1 MDRRRVR
8 PATCASGWDLGRRR
22 DIRRLIGAGICV
34 FRRRRAGNGSIV
46 RQGEILGV
54 RIATII
60 KHSAMNDGAKM
71 VRRRGIGVL
80 MRGVQEHRRIQE
92 SPRVSGDG
100 IRRRKYSSAFSMNL
114 GPCNHRMKFDDL
126 GMKLE
131 PQRTRV
137 QGNKEIERKWLAA
150 AALSVTLIGSGDL
163 SGHGLGTPLTC
174 PSPTGAEGARLF
186 GVFSEGPME
195 GTARAG
201 TRDTL
206 RSCQMC
212 LNATHTSEHTAE
224 SFVGAQRVPNVPGHV
239 GGSLCPSPWRH
250 LGTTIGTKLKTPN
263 TRESN
268 LDLPVSLETEVRTIC
283 IERESGTK
291 CLQYFG
297 ASLYATPATQTS
309 KFNLTPELLTTN
321 EKQTDVPMEFWMF

>member
-22 DIRRLIGAGICV
+22 DVRRLIGAGICV

-71 VRRRGIGVL
+71 GVL

-100 IRRRKYSSAFSMNL
+100 ICRRKYSSAFSMNL

-150 AALSVTLIGSGDL
+150 AALSVTKEHIDRQRGSEWPWSGDAP
-163 SGHGLGTPLTC
+163 H
-174 PSPTGAEGARLF
+174 
-186 GVFSEGPME
+186 
-195 GTARAG
+195 
-201 TRDTL
+201 
-206 RSCQMC
+206 
-212 LNATHTSEHTAE
+212 
-224 SFVGAQRVPNVPGHV
+224 
-239 GGSLCPSPWRH
+239 
-250 LGTTIGTKLKTPN
+250 
-263 TRESN
+263 
-268 LDLPVSLETEVRTIC
+268 LPVADRG
-283 IERESGTK
+283 RR
-291 CLQYFG
+291 G
-297 ASLYATPATQTS
+297 ALIWGVLGGADGGDGPGRG
-309 KFNLTPELLTTN
+309 PEMP
-321 EKQTDVPMEFWMF
+321 EKH